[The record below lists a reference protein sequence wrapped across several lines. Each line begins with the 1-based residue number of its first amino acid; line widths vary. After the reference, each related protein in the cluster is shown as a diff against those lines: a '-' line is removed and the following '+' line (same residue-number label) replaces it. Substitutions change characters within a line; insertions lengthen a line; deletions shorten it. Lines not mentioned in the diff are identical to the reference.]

1 MVIWFAVSIPLN
13 EEKKNKDFIAH
24 TLHLDLRG
32 ISAIDMW
39 KVKKSTYL
47 ENKRF
52 LLILDD
58 VWNPMDLHTV
68 NVKSGEGNCT
78 KVLMS
83 IHNKDMIERM

>member
-1 MVIWFAVSIPLN
+1 
-13 EEKKNKDFIAH
+13 
-24 TLHLDLRG
+24 
-32 ISAIDMW
+32 MW
-39 KVKKSTYL
+39 KVKKSTFL

-52 LLILDD
+52 VLILDD